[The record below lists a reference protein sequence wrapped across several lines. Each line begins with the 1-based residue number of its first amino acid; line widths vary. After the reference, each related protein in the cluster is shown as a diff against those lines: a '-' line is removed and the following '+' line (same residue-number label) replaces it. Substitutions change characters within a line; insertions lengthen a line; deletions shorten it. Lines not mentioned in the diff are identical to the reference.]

1 MKTENK
7 MAQGDPE
14 QRGSPLELTILNT
27 VTTGSLMLGLM
38 VRTYTYIAIYTFL
51 HSLSVNN

>member
-27 VTTGSLMLGLM
+27 VTTGSLMLGE
-38 VRTYTYIAIYTFL
+38 VIIWSGPTRT
-51 HSLSVNN
+51 